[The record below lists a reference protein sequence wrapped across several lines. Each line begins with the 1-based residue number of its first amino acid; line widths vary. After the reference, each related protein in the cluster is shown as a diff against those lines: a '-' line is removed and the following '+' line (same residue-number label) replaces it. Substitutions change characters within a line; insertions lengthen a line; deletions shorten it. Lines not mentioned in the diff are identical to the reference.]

1 MHKHIVLT
9 TEITKKKLSIDVW
22 RWIALNSTLTTI
34 VNSVTQRYE
43 ERCYECAQCYCIDF
57 VLFLKTKISCYQCIK
72 PTNNQVYR
80 LEIWNMVLNEEVV
93 KYTNSIFLEISAILT
108 MLSTNHPNQWS
119 SARPLYLMS
128 KSIFRFFRC
137 KSDLLS
143 KTLRQK
149 NVACENEC
157 WLVTWV
163 DFFGCV
169 PCCCQILVMIS
180 HIWDVVILTYI
191 QWDHTNCCSNHFSYC
206 LDLDSVSGSH
216 QSTQFGCKCVET
228 LKIFK
233 ISTKSAREKQSE
245 RITLFTR
252 ANNNATKNQLEIV
265 STLLY
270 SVVVCWLSEK
280 KKKSRNF
287 LTSSNHR
294 NAVVIIRTDL
304 VSLFKWTIP

>member
-57 VLFLKTKISCYQCIK
+57 VLFLKIKISCYQCIK

-93 KYTNSIFLEISAILT
+93 KYTNSKFLEISAILT

-137 KSDLLS
+137 KSDLLL

-169 PCCCQILVMIS
+169 PYCCQILVMIS
-180 HIWDVVILTYI
+180 HIWDVAILTYI

-216 QSTQFGCKCVET
+216 QS
-228 LKIFK
+228 
-233 ISTKSAREKQSE
+233 
-245 RITLFTR
+245 
-252 ANNNATKNQLEIV
+252 N
-265 STLLY
+265 
-270 SVVVCWLSEK
+270 SVVNVLKRLKSHKFQRKVRERNNRKGLRCLLEQTIMLLRTSLKLSQLFYTRWWYVDCLRRRK
-280 KKKSRNF
+280 NHAIF
-287 LTSSNHR
+287 L
-294 NAVVIIRTDL
+294 L
-304 VSLFKWTIP
+304 LQTIATPLS